1 MNEVLEKYYK
11 EGWLIKQTHPT
22 LPLTIWNYSPNTQYE
37 GKWDDITLMCRGLVT
52 DSEGNI
58 VAKPFPKFFNY
69 EELIGNK
76 WVESKIPNE
85 PFEVYEK
92 MDGSL
97 IIVFWYDGCWVIAS
111 RGSFTS
117 DQAIGASKVFFDK
130 LDNNFSIGITYIFEF
145 TAPWNRIVVDYGKED
160 NLTLLAAI
168 RTEDGTEAT
177 YEQLQMIAK
186 GANCDVVK
194 RYDGIGDYS
203 VLKGMIADNAEGFVI
218 RFESGIRMKIKG
230 EEYLRLHRIMTN
242 LSSTAVWEIVSNGEN
257 IEDLIKDVPDEF
269 YNKIKMYV
277 NELKYGY
284 YQYYN
289 QLGKTYDY
297 FRFGKYG
304 DIEIEPTKKEF
315 AEFIEDKPP
324 VVKSILFAMWDGK
337 DYDKIIWKALKPKF
351 EKL

>member
-1 MNEVLEKYYK
+1 MNEALEKYYK

-37 GKWDDITLMCRGLVT
+37 GKWDDVTLMCRGLVT
-52 DSEGNI
+52 DSEGDI
-58 VAKPFPKFFNY
+58 IAKPFPKFFNY

-97 IIVFWYDGCWVIAS
+97 GICFHYEGEWHMAT

-117 DQAIGASKVFFDK
+117 EQAIKGRELLENYNYKNGLIS
-130 LDNNFSIGITYIFEF
+130 GYTYLFEIIY
-145 TAPWNRIVVDYGKED
+145 PENRIVVDYGGVEKLVVLGAY
-160 NLTLLAAI
+160 N
-168 RTEDGTEAT
+168 TETGE
-177 YEQLQMIAK
+177 E
-186 GANCDVVK
+186 V
-194 RYDGIGDYS
+194 S
-203 VLKGMIADNAEGFVI
+203 VDEMVNEGFEVVMKYKTWGEDWNTLKKEISKDKEGYVI
-218 RFESGIRMKIKG
+218 RFSGGMRMKIKG
-230 EEYLRLHRIMTN
+230 DEYVRLHRIMTN
-242 LSSTAVWEIVSNGEN
+242 LSSTAVWEIVSNGES

-269 YNKIKMYV
+269 YKKIKTYV
-277 NELKYGY
+277 GELKYNH

-289 QLGKTYDY
+289 QLGKLHDY
-297 FRFGKYG
+297 FRYGKYN
-304 DIEIEPTKKEF
+304 DIEVEPTKKQF
-315 AEFIEDKPP
+315 AEYIKDKPA